1 MCPLKE
7 RLPEAGGGSNF
18 SLTTQTHSIPGHTLF
33 KGSNSIKWLRGSWG
47 LGGLC
52 KLVGGGGVEKTQ
64 GMKGRQRYCLRY
76 CLEYCGP
83 EDADRPSGMQ
93 WARELSS
100 TPGRTFCCQNSPG
113 MSRLPGKGGGGEV
126 GTAGVR
132 SSPSQATRLL
142 GRETPAPGKG
152 SGSQYGPV
160 APRSQAQWEGQEGLS
175 WLLTIGKGPSKQR
188 TQAPHTLLSMVGAR
202 RQLPGSASVTL
213 RSFHCPL
220 LSPLPAHPLLLL
232 PRWLFA

>member
-1 MCPLKE
+1 MGMRTQFNSRKDILLSE
-7 RLPEAGGGSNF
+7 LPRDEQAAWEGRGRRGGDRRCQEF
-18 SLTTQTHSIPGHTLF
+18 SKPGHQTAWSRDSCTRE
-33 KGSNSIKWLRGSWG
+33 G
-47 LGGLC
+47 
-52 KLVGGGGVEKTQ
+52 
-64 GMKGRQRYCLRY
+64 Y
-76 CLEYCGP
+76 GP
-83 EDADRPSGMQ
+83 
-93 WARELSS
+93 
-100 TPGRTFCCQNSPG
+100 
-113 MSRLPGKGGGGEV
+113 
-126 GTAGVR
+126 
-132 SSPSQATRLL
+132 
-142 GRETPAPGKG
+142 
-152 SGSQYGPV
+152 QYGPV